1 MSSKEEKKA
10 IDKMNKFARVSEDMT
25 VITAKEMD
33 IVLKLVENYKKE
45 NELVKKQ
52 LKIQCEIADER
63 NQLLVENKK
72 LKDTLNNQYNRNKRL
87 DKENQKLFEDF
98 IENYIFKQEIR
109 KKIEELNIKIADN
122 DKTINECRKITG
134 KNRGEKEC
142 IISRCRIKNVG
153 YHETIKILQELLE
166 GE

>member
-1 MSSKEEKKA
+1 MLSEKEKQA
-10 IDKMNKFARVSEDMT
+10 INNMKIFARVHQDMS
-25 VITAKEMD
+25 VVTAKDMD
-33 IVLKLVENYKKE
+33 IVLKLVEKQQKE
-45 NELVKKQ
+45 
-52 LKIQCEIADER
+52 IER
-63 NQLLVENKK
+63 LNNRNKK
-72 LKDTLNNQYNRNKRL
+72 LDR
-87 DKENQKLFEDF
+87 ENQKLFEDF

>member
-1 MSSKEEKKA
+1 MLSKEEKKA
-10 IDKMNKFARVSEDMT
+10 INNMKIFARVHQDMS
-25 VITAKEMD
+25 VVTAKDMD
-33 IVLKLVENYKKE
+33 IVLKLVEKQQKE
-45 NELVKKQ
+45 
-52 LKIQCEIADER
+52 IER
-63 NQLLVENKK
+63 LNNRNKK
-72 LKDTLNNQYNRNKRL
+72 LDR
-87 DKENQKLFEDF
+87 ENQKLFEDF

>member
-1 MSSKEEKKA
+1 MLSEEEKKA
-10 IDKMNKFARVSEDMT
+10 INNMKIFARVHQDMS
-25 VITAKEMD
+25 VVTAKDMD
-33 IVLKLVENYKKE
+33 IVLKLVEKQQKE
-45 NELVKKQ
+45 
-52 LKIQCEIADER
+52 IER
-63 NQLLVENKK
+63 LNNRNKK
-72 LKDTLNNQYNRNKRL
+72 LDR
-87 DKENQKLFEDF
+87 ENQKLFEDF

-166 GE
+166 EQN